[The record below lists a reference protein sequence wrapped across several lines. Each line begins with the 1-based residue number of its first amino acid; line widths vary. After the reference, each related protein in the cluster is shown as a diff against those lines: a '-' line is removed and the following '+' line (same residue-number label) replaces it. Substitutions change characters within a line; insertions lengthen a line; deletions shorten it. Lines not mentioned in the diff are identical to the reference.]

1 MVVQPTFIDDL
12 FILEPK
18 VFADDRGFFYEFF
31 NQNEFEQLTGQQIR
45 FIQDNLAQS
54 RKGVLRGLHFQKSP
68 YEQAKL
74 VSVLQG
80 AVLDVVVDLRSKSKT
95 FGQYF
100 SILLSPKNK
109 KQLFIPRGM
118 AHGYLSLEDDTLF
131 YYKIDNVYHPP
142 SEAGIRFDDPDL
154 NIDWQYDLSQIILS
168 EKDKTLPYL
177 KDIKE
182 FYEK

>member
-1 MVVQPTFIDDL
+1 MILQSTFINDL
-12 FILEPK
+12 YVIKPK
-18 VFADDRGFFYEFF
+18 VYTDERGFFYEFY
-31 NQNEFEQLTGQQIR
+31 NQTEFDKLTRHKIR
-45 FIQDNLAQS
+45 FIQDNLARS

-68 YEQAKL
+68 YAQTKL
-74 VSVLQG
+74 VSVLKG
-80 AVLDVVVDLRSKSKT
+80 AVLDVVVDLRENSKT

-100 SILLSPKNK
+100 SIFLNAENK

-131 YYKIDNVYHPP
+131 YYKIDNVYHPQ

-168 EKDKTLPYL
+168 EKDRTLPYL
-177 KDIKE
+177 KDTKE

>member
-1 MVVQPTFIDDL
+1 MLIQPTFIDNL
-12 FILEPK
+12 FIIEPK
-18 VFADDRGFFYEFF
+18 VFTDDRGFFYEFF
-31 NQNEFEQLTGQQIR
+31 NQTEFDKLINQKVH
-45 FIQDNLAQS
+45 FVQDNLAQS
-54 RKGVLRGLHFQKSP
+54 RKGVLRGLHFQKKP

-80 AVLDVVVDLRSKSKT
+80 AVLDVVVDLRQKSKT

-100 SILLSPKNK
+100 SILLSAKDK

-118 AHGYLSLEDDTLF
+118 AHGYLSLEDETLF
-131 YYKIDNVYHPP
+131 FYKIDNEYHPQ

-168 EKDKTLPYL
+168 EKDRTLPYFKNL
-177 KDIKE
+177 KD
-182 FYEK
+182 FL